1 MICMVELGELE
12 KKHDEF
18 EKRHVRVVVISND
31 EQPIAR
37 KTQADFPHLVV
48 VSDAQQ
54 NMAKALEVIHRG
66 MAQDGSDTNAPT
78 TFLVDGNGTVRWLFR
93 PDRVSERLSPEEVLE
108 AVDGNLK
115 TR

>member
-1 MICMVELGELE
+1 MVELGELE

-31 EQPIAR
+31 DQAVAR
-37 KTQADFPHLVV
+37 KTQDDFPHLLV

-54 NMAKALEVIHRG
+54 SMAKAMDVIHPG

-78 TFLVDGNGTVRWLFR
+78 TFLVDGSGTVRWLFR
-93 PDRVSERLSPEEVLE
+93 PDRVFVRLSPEQVLG
-108 AVDGNLK
+108 AVDKNLN
-115 TR
+115 TP